1 MQTVRRM
8 DGRRLGRLVLGL
20 ASAAV
25 AIAYLVS
32 AYNMPQGDLA
42 SPGPGMFPVAVGCL
56 CVLASVVVVLEA
68 VLSQQDAGGLDLPRG
83 FELRQVVIF
92 MGTLVGFIVVLPL
105 LGFVI
110 SASLYA
116 AACLKFLGPC
126 SWIRAGAYGVVMG
139 IATAFLFGDVL
150 ALPLP
155 TPGF

>member
-20 ASAAV
+20 ASTAV
-25 AIAYLVS
+25 AIGYLAS

-42 SPGPGMFPVAVGCL
+42 SPGPGMFPVGVGFL
-56 CVLASVVVVLEA
+56 WALASVVVVLEA
-68 VLSQQDAGGLDLPRG
+68 VLSKRDAGGLDLPRG
-83 FELRQVVIF
+83 FELRQAVIF

-110 SASLYA
+110 AASLYA
-116 AACLKFLGPC
+116 TVCLKFLGSY
-126 SWIRAGAYGVVMG
+126 SWIRAGAYGVAMG
-139 IATAFLFGDVL
+139 ICTALLFGDVL

-155 TPGF
+155 TPGL